1 MDLDKTAFAVN
12 NITFP
17 IISERSKTI
26 KIVKPN
32 FARNRKDE
40 NIKSQNKIKSFT
52 KKKKNKEHNSL

>member
-32 FARNRKDE
+32 FGRKEE

-52 KKKKNKEHNSL
+52 KKKRNKEHNSL